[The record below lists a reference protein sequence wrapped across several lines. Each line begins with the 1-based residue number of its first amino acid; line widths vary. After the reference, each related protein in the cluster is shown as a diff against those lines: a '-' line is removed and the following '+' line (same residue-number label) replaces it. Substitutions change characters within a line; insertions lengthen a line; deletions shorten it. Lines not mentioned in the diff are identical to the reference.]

1 MTTEEKL
8 KALELAISQIE
19 KRFGKG
25 AIMRLGESA
34 GAVIA
39 GVISTG
45 SISLDIALGL
55 GGIPRGRIAE
65 IYGTESSGKTL
76 WLYISLLK
84 HKSRVVSP
92 PILMWSMH

>member
-65 IYGTESSGKTL
+65 IYGPESTGKTTL
-76 WLYISLLK
+76 ALHIIAGAQK
-84 HKSRVVSP
+84 HGRVRRRGRT
-92 PILMWSMH
+92 